1 MEDKKT
7 NYRTIIVLS
16 SIVLGF
22 AITFSLKQ
30 NDSFFKYSKQIDI
43 EGDLPALDFTL
54 PGLNG
59 ELISLSDFKGSVV
72 LVNVW
77 ATWCPPCVYEMP
89 SMEKL
94 YQQFKSENFKIL
106 AVSIDSLGAKTV
118 VPFMKNHN
126 LTFQALIDPAGTI
139 RIAYGINGIPESFI
153 IDKQGNIIKKIIGPI
168 DWATPEI
175 FNYFRDLIFY
185 ADTRYRNGYDIAQ
198 VRMAV
203 DKMFWK
209 PLR

>member
-7 NYRTIIVLS
+7 NNRKIIVLFL
-16 SIVLGF
+16 IALGF

-30 NDSFFKYSKQIDI
+30 NDSIFKYSKQIAI
-43 EGDLPALDFTL
+43 KGELPAPDFTL

-59 ELISLSDFKGSVV
+59 EMISLSDLKGNVV

-89 SMEKL
+89 SIEKL
-94 YQQFKSENFKIL
+94 YQQFKSEKFKIL
-106 AVSIDSLGAKTV
+106 AVSIDSLGAKAV
-118 VPFMKNHN
+118 VPFMKKHN
-126 LTFQALIDPAGTI
+126 LTFEALIDPTGTVMT
-139 RIAYGINGIPESFI
+139 AYGVNGIPQSFI

-175 FNYFRDLIFY
+175 FRYFRDLI
-185 ADTRYRNGYDIAQ
+185 Q
-198 VRMAV
+198 
-203 DKMFWK
+203 
-209 PLR
+209 

>member
-7 NYRTIIVLS
+7 KYNTIIVLS
-16 SIVLGF
+16 IVALGF

-30 NDSFFKYSKQIDI
+30 NDSIYKYSKQIAI
-43 EGDLPALDFTL
+43 EGELPAPDFTL

-59 ELISLSDFKGSVV
+59 ELISLSDFKGYVV

-94 YQQFKSENFKIL
+94 YQKFKSDHFKIL
-106 AVSIDSLGAKTV
+106 AISIDLPGAKAV
-118 VPFMKNHN
+118 APFMKKHN
-126 LTFQALIDPAGTI
+126 LTFEALIDPAGTI
-139 RIAYGINGIPESFI
+139 QTAYGVYGIPQSFI

-175 FNYFRDLIFY
+175 FRFLRNLI
-185 ADTRYRNGYDIAQ
+185 
-198 VRMAV
+198 
-203 DKMFWK
+203 
-209 PLR
+209 